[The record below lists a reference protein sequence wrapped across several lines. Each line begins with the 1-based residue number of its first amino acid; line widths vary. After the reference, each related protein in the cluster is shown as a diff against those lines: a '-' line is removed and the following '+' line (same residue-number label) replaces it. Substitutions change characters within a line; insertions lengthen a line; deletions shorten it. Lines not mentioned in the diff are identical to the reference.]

1 MLDIV
6 YVIGTSIMRKCS
18 KILHVIPGLGC
29 GGAERQLVE
38 LVKALDKSLYES
50 VICCLKY
57 RGDRADEAEDNGIR
71 VISLAEHRWGY
82 LGTVIT
88 LARLYA
94 TEQPDIVHA
103 WLFTGNTYS
112 RLAALLSGTSP
123 VLIAA
128 ERQVEDWKKGP
139 YLWLDN
145 LLAPFTDLILANSEA
160 VRAFVKRTVRLRSG
174 QCQVIYN
181 GLDLARFDAG
191 RAEAEVQRVR
201 EELGLEGGTLVV
213 GTVANLTPH
222 KNYPNFLQAAQR
234 VKAAQP
240 GVRFVIVGEG
250 PLREELEQMADRL
263 GLGNDVLFLGR
274 RMDVPVLMSLF
285 NVFVLASDR
294 EGFAN
299 VILEAMAAGKP
310 VVATDVGGNAEA
322 ILEGQTGFLV
332 PPGDPQ
338 ALAEA
343 IVRLLKDKDLAREM
357 GERGRR
363 RVEREFTLA
372 RMVQQ
377 TEAVYETLLRQKG
390 VQV

>member
-1 MLDIV
+1 MGQVRILF
-6 YVIGTSIMRKCS
+6 VIQ
-18 KILHVIPGLGC
+18 GLGV
-29 GGAERQLVE
+29 GGAEQQLLCLVRNLNAARYFSYVCPVSPIMDLQSE
-38 LVKALDKSLYES
+38 LEQAGARIVRIQKGFRFDLSFPFK
-50 VICCLKY
+50 
-57 RGDRADEAEDNGIR
+57 
-71 VISLAEHRWGY
+71 
-82 LGTVIT
+82 
-88 LARLYA
+88 LARFIRR
-94 TEQPDIVHA
+94 EEIQIVHTYLTSGNA
-103 WLFTGNTYS
+103 WG

-123 VLIAA
+123 VLVTA
-128 ERQVEDWKKGP
+128 ERSVEDWKRGP

-181 GLDLARFDAG
+181 GLDLARFDAY
-191 RAEAEVQRVR
+191 RTEAKVQWVR
-201 EELGLEGGTLVV
+201 DELGLEGSTLVV

-222 KNYPNFLQAAQR
+222 KNYLNFLQAAQR

-250 PLREELEQMADRL
+250 PLREVLEQMADRL

-274 RMDVPVLMSLF
+274 RMDVPVLLSLF

-310 VVATDVGGNAEA
+310 VVTTAVGGNAEA

-332 PPGDPQ
+332 PPSDPQ
-338 ALAEA
+338 ALAA
-343 IVRLLKDKDLAREM
+343 AVVRLLGDKDLAREM
-357 GERGRR
+357 GRRGRR
-363 RVEREFTLA
+363 RVEHEFTLA

-377 TEAVYETLLRQKG
+377 TEAVYETLLQQKG
-390 VQV
+390 VQI